1 MTSKIQG
8 EGDYESARRYDEKTR
23 KFVKDKQAA
32 GEEMKGSAQEASAE
46 LTDAEKEAL
55 RHAKRGDEDRRDAEA
70 LRKLEQDRK

>member
-23 KFVKDKQAA
+23 KFIEKKQAA
-32 GEEMKGSAQEASAE
+32 GEELQGSAKEATAE

-55 RHAKRGDEDRRDAEA
+55 RHAKRGDQDRRDAEA
-70 LRKLEQDRK
+70 LRKMESDRK

>member
-55 RHAKRGDEDRRDAEA
+55 RHAKRGDEDRRDADA
-70 LRKLEQDRK
+70 LRKLESDRK

>member
-32 GEEMKGSAQEASAE
+32 GEEMKGSPEEASAE